1 MSPEVELVGTCSE
14 AIIDVL
20 YKAHQNGRDRLRRK
34 SIVDEVWAAYRRS
47 QSTVDNTLGQMVA
60 RKELTKPK
68 PGTYSLSPLTL
79 QRLTSNR
86 DLYSEV
92 SNRERKQSEPEVL
105 PVPETIPAALN
116 GNNCSSQGTSPGTSE
131 IPVIAADQQELLPVT
146 QTLPYQMEDGNYDF

>member
-1 MSPEVELVGTCSE
+1 M
-14 AIIDVL
+14 
-20 YKAHQNGRDRLRRK
+20 
-34 SIVDEVWAAYRRS
+34 
-47 QSTVDNTLGQMVA
+47 DNTLGQMVA

-68 PGTYSLSPLTL
+68 PGTYSLSLSML

-105 PVPETIPAALN
+105 PVPETIRAALN

-131 IPVIAADQQELLPVT
+131 TPVIVADQQEFLPVT
-146 QTLPYQMEDGNYDF
+146 QTLPYQMEDGDYDF